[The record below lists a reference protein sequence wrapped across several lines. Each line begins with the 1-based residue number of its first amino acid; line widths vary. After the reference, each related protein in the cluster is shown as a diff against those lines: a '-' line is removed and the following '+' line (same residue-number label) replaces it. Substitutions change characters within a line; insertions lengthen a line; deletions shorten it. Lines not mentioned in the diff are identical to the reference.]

1 MSWPLRIYVAVVVLV
16 AVPALALGMTNVAPM
31 TLVDVITSG
40 LLFLLASGAQRY
52 PIHLGPKLKVTVED
66 GATFAAALVLSPLVA
81 MIVAGGS
88 SLAAARFNGRT
99 PLYDRLFNASAAL
112 LSIGGAAA
120 TYQGL
125 RTEALVADNALAVVA
140 AAVVAYLVR
149 TELVDGAIALQ
160 LRRPLF
166 AAWWLDHRRDLAQ
179 LATLFALGAI
189 AAMTAQGRPWIFIL
203 FVAPTTLTLLTFRET
218 IHLRA
223 QTREAILKLADLIDA
238 RDPYTFGHSRR
249 VAEYAEQLAGRLH
262 MAPTQIELV
271 REAARLHDVG
281 KIRTEDRIL
290 QKAGPL
296 TPDEAKEMHR
306 HCDEGYDFLKQLP
319 EFWEGAELVR
329 LHHERYD
336 GQGYPRGLGG
346 DALPLEASV
355 IAVAD
360 AWDAMTSDRPYRK
373 ALGRDE
379 ACAELRRWR
388 GTQWDPRIVD
398 AFIEM
403 ISERG
408 LNGDRDR
415 RLSRPGDGRE
425 GSDEH
430 RVRVRHLDAPIAKA

>member
-1 MSWPLRIYVAVVVLV
+1 VGSLSWPLRVYVAIVVLTTL
-16 AVPALALGMTNVAPM
+16 PALVLGMTTVGPM
-31 TLVDVITSG
+31 TLVDWVTALVLFG
-40 LLFLLASGAQRY
+40 LAWGAQRY

-88 SLAAARFNGRT
+88 SLLATRFDGRT

-112 LSIGGAAA
+112 LAIGGASA
-120 TYQGL
+120 TYQLLGDDP
-125 RTEALVADNALAVVA
+125 LVANNALAVLA
-140 AAVVAYLVR
+140 AAAAAYLVR

-166 AAWWLDHRRDLAQ
+166 AAWWLDHRRDMAQ
-179 LATLFALGAI
+179 LATLFALGTL
-189 AAMTAQGRPWIFIL
+189 AAMTAQGQPWAYLL
-203 FVAPTTLTLLTFRET
+203 FVAPTALILVSFRET
-218 IHLRA
+218 IRLRS
-223 QTREAILKLADLIDA
+223 QTRNAILKVADLIDA
-238 RDPYTFGHSRR
+238 RDAYTFGHSQR
-249 VAEYAEQLAGRLH
+249 VAEYAEQLAQRLR

-290 QKAGPL
+290 HKDGPL
-296 TPDEAKEMHR
+296 TATEAEEMHR
-306 HCDEGYDFLKQLP
+306 HCEEGYDFLKQLP

-373 ALGRDE
+373 ALGHDA
-379 ACAELRRWR
+379 ACAELRRCR

-398 AFIEM
+398 AFIDLV
-403 ISERG
+403 SE
-408 LNGDRDR
+408 
-415 RLSRPGDGRE
+415 PA
-425 GSDEH
+425 
-430 RVRVRHLDAPIAKA
+430 DAHPANAAAVTSPA

>member
-1 MSWPLRIYVAVVVLV
+1 MNSLSWPLRVYVAVVVL
-16 AVPALALGMTNVAPM
+16 AGLPALALGTTTIAPM
-31 TLVDVITSG
+31 SLVDVVTASV
-40 LLFLLASGAQRY
+40 LFALAWGAQRY

-88 SLAAARFNGRT
+88 SLVATRFGGRT
-99 PLYDRLFNASAAL
+99 PIYDRLFNASAAL
-112 LSIGGAAA
+112 LAIGGASAI
-120 TYQGL
+120 YQLL
-125 RTEALVADNALAVVA
+125 RADPVIANNALAVLA
-140 AAVVAYLVR
+140 AAVVGYFVR

-166 AAWWLDHRRDLAQ
+166 AAWWLDHRRDIAQ
-179 LATLFALGAI
+179 LATLFALGTI
-189 AAMTAQGRPWIFIL
+189 AAMIAQGQPWVFIL
-203 FVAPTTLTLLTFRET
+203 FVAPTALILVSFRET
-218 IHLRA
+218 IRLRS
-223 QTREAILKLADLIDA
+223 QTRGAILKLADLIDA
-238 RDPYTFGHSRR
+238 RDAYTFGHSQR
-249 VAEYAEQLAGRLH
+249 VAEHAERLAERLR

-290 QKAGPL
+290 QKRGPL
-296 TPDEAKEMHR
+296 TANEAEEMHR
-306 HCDEGYDFLKQLP
+306 HCEEGYEFLKQLP

-346 DALPLEASV
+346 NALPLEASV

-373 ALGRDE
+373 ALGHDE
-379 ACAELRRWR
+379 ACAELRRCR

-398 AFIEM
+398 AFIELV
-403 ISERG
+403 SERAHVSVTANAAAVNS
-408 LNGDRDR
+408 L
-415 RLSRPGDGRE
+415 
-425 GSDEH
+425 
-430 RVRVRHLDAPIAKA
+430 A

>member
-1 MSWPLRIYVAVVVLV
+1 VGSLSWPLRVYVAIVVLTTL
-16 AVPALALGMTNVAPM
+16 PALVLGMTTVGPM
-31 TLVDVITSG
+31 TLVDWVTAPVLFG
-40 LLFLLASGAQRY
+40 LAWGAQRY

-88 SLAAARFNGRT
+88 SLLATRFDGRT

-112 LSIGGAAA
+112 LAIGGASA
-120 TYQGL
+120 TYQLLGDDP
-125 RTEALVADNALAVVA
+125 LVANNALAVLA
-140 AAVVAYLVR
+140 AAAAAYLVR

-166 AAWWLDHRRDLAQ
+166 AAWWLDHRRDMAQ
-179 LATLFALGAI
+179 LATLFALGTL
-189 AAMTAQGRPWIFIL
+189 AAMTAQGQPWAYLL
-203 FVAPTTLTLLTFRET
+203 FVAPTALILVSFRET
-218 IHLRA
+218 IRLRS
-223 QTREAILKLADLIDA
+223 QTRNAILKVADLIDA
-238 RDPYTFGHSRR
+238 RDAYTFGHSQR
-249 VAEYAEQLAGRLH
+249 VAEYAEQLAQRLR
-262 MAPTQIELV
+262 MASTQIELV

-290 QKAGPL
+290 HKDGPL
-296 TPDEAKEMHR
+296 TATEAEEMHR
-306 HCDEGYDFLKQLP
+306 HCEEGYDFLKQLP

-373 ALGRDE
+373 ALGHDA
-379 ACAELRRWR
+379 ACAELRRCR

-398 AFIEM
+398 AFIDLV
-403 ISERG
+403 SE
-408 LNGDRDR
+408 
-415 RLSRPGDGRE
+415 PA
-425 GSDEH
+425 
-430 RVRVRHLDAPIAKA
+430 DAHPANAAAVTSPA

>member
-1 MSWPLRIYVAVVVLV
+1 MNSLSWPLRVYVAVVVLT
-16 AVPALALGMTNVAPM
+16 AVPALALGLSALGSM
-31 TLVDVITSG
+31 TLVDLVTAVV
-40 LLFLLASGAQRY
+40 LFVLAWGAQRY

-88 SLAAARFNGRT
+88 SLLATRFDGRT

-112 LSIGGAAA
+112 LAIGGASA
-120 TYQGL
+120 TYQL
-125 RTEALVADNALAVVA
+125 LAADTLVANNALAVLA
-140 AAVVAYLVR
+140 AAVVGYLVR

-166 AAWWLDHRRDLAQ
+166 AAWWLDHRRDMAQ
-179 LATLFALGAI
+179 LATLFALGTL
-189 AAMTAQGRPWIFIL
+189 AAMTAQGQPWAYVL
-203 FVAPTTLTLLTFRET
+203 FVAPTALILVSFRET
-218 IHLRA
+218 IRLRS
-223 QTREAILKLADLIDA
+223 QTRNAILKVADLIDA
-238 RDPYTFGHSRR
+238 RDTYTFGHSQR
-249 VAEYAEQLAGRLH
+249 VAEYAEQLAERLR

-290 QKAGPL
+290 HKEGPL
-296 TPDEAKEMHR
+296 TATEAEEMHR
-306 HCDEGYDFLKQLP
+306 HCEEGYDFLKQLP

-346 DALPLEASV
+346 DELPLEASV

-373 ALGRDE
+373 ALGHDG
-379 ACAELRRWR
+379 ACAELRRCR

-398 AFIEM
+398 AFIDLV
-403 ISERG
+403 SERAHASHSA
-408 LNGDRDR
+408 NATAV
-415 RLSRPGDGRE
+415 SSP
-425 GSDEH
+425 
-430 RVRVRHLDAPIAKA
+430 A

>member
-1 MSWPLRIYVAVVVLV
+1 MNSLSLPLRVYVVVVVL
-16 AVPALALGMTNVAPM
+16 AGVPALMLGTTTIAPM
-31 TLVDVITSG
+31 NAADAMTAA
-40 LLFLLASGAQRY
+40 LLFVLAWGAQRY

-88 SLAAARFNGRT
+88 SLLATRFDGRT

-112 LSIGGAAA
+112 LAIGGASA
-120 TYQGL
+120 TYQLL
-125 RTEALVADNALAVVA
+125 RADALVVDNAPAVLA
-140 AAVVAYLVR
+140 AAVVGYLVR

-160 LRRPLF
+160 LRRPLLT
-166 AAWWLDHRRDLAQ
+166 AWWLDHRRDMAQ
-179 LATLFALGAI
+179 LGSLFALGTI
-189 AAMTAQGRPWIFIL
+189 AAMTAQGHPWVFIL
-203 FVAPTTLTLLTFRET
+203 FVAPTALVLVSFRET
-218 IHLRA
+218 IRLRS
-223 QTREAILKLADLIDA
+223 QTRDAILKLADLIDA
-238 RDPYTFGHSRR
+238 RDAYTFGHSQR
-249 VAEYAEQLAGRLH
+249 VANYAEQLAARLQ
-262 MAPTQIELV
+262 MAPTQVELV

-290 QKAGPL
+290 QKQGPL
-296 TPDEAKEMHR
+296 TSSEAEAMHR
-306 HCDEGYDFLKQLP
+306 HCDEGYEFLKQLP

-373 ALGRDE
+373 ALSHDE
-379 ACAELRRWR
+379 ARAELRRCR

-398 AFIEM
+398 AFMDLLCEREHGA
-403 ISERG
+403 ISTTAVVV
-408 LNGDRDR
+408 
-415 RLSRPGDGRE
+415 S
-425 GSDEH
+425 
-430 RVRVRHLDAPIAKA
+430 APA

>member
-1 MSWPLRIYVAVVVLV
+1 MSSLSWPLRVYVAVVVLT
-16 AVPALALGMTNVAPM
+16 AVPALALGLTSVGSM
-31 TLVDVITSG
+31 TLVDLVTAVV
-40 LLFLLASGAQRY
+40 LFVLAWGAQRY

-88 SLAAARFNGRT
+88 SLLATRFDGRT

-112 LSIGGAAA
+112 LAIGGASA
-120 TYQGL
+120 TYQLLG
-125 RTEALVADNALAVVA
+125 ADPLVANNALAVLA
-140 AAVVAYLVR
+140 AAVVGYLVR

-166 AAWWLDHRRDLAQ
+166 AAWWLDHRRDMAQ
-179 LATLFALGAI
+179 LATLFALGTL
-189 AAMTAQGRPWIFIL
+189 AAMTAQGEPWAYVL
-203 FVAPTTLTLLTFRET
+203 FVAPTALILVSFRET
-218 IHLRA
+218 IRLRS
-223 QTREAILKLADLIDA
+223 QTRNAILKVADLIDA
-238 RDPYTFGHSRR
+238 RDTYTFGHSQR
-249 VAEYAEQLAGRLH
+249 VAEYAEQLAERLR

-290 QKAGPL
+290 HKEGPL
-296 TPDEAKEMHR
+296 TATEAEEMHR
-306 HCDEGYDFLKQLP
+306 HCEEGYDFLKQLP

-346 DALPLEASV
+346 DELPLEASV

-373 ALGRDE
+373 ALGHDA
-379 ACAELRRWR
+379 ACAELRRCR

-398 AFIEM
+398 AFIDLV
-403 ISERG
+403 SERAHA
-408 LNGDRDR
+408 
-415 RLSRPGDGRE
+415 SHPA
-425 GSDEH
+425 SATA
-430 RVRVRHLDAPIAKA
+430 VTSPA